1 MKSKLIV
8 IFSIVAAAA
17 LGGWALLDQKVAA
30 PAVSA
35 TTLEGK
41 TLSLA
46 DLKGK
51 VVLVNFWATSCTTC
65 MGEMPKLVE
74 VHKKYAPQ
82 GYETLAV
89 AMDYDPADFVKAY
102 VKKTGLPFTVAMD
115 SKGEIAKAFGGIRLT
130 PTSVLIDK
138 HGRIVQTYLGE
149 PDFAK
154 FQSLV
159 ESLLKEA

>member
-1 MKSKLIV
+1 MAIA
-8 IFSIVAAAA
+8 IA
-17 LGGWALLDQKVAA
+17 LGAWTFLDQKPLA
-30 PAVSA
+30 PAVTA

-41 TLSLA
+41 RLNLA

-65 MGEMPKLVE
+65 MGEMPKLTE
-74 VHKKYAPQ
+74 VHRKYAPQ

-89 AMDYDPADFVKAY
+89 AMDYDPADYVKAY
-102 VKKTGLPFTVAMD
+102 VQKSGLPFTVALD
-115 SKGEIAKAFGGIRLT
+115 SKGEIAKAFGGVRLT

-138 HGRIVQTYLGE
+138 QGRIVQTYLGE

-154 FQSLV
+154 FQALV
-159 ESLLKEA
+159 EDLLKKTA

>member
-8 IFSIVAAAA
+8 IFSILVAAA
-17 LGGWALLDQKVAA
+17 LGGWALLDQKTAA
-30 PAVSA
+30 PTVSA
-35 TTLEGK
+35 ATLEGK

-65 MGEMPKLVE
+65 MAEMPKLVE
-74 VHKKYAPQ
+74 VHKKYAAQ

-89 AMDYDPADFVKAY
+89 AMDYDPADY
-102 VKKTGLPFTVAMD
+102 VKTYVEKTKLPFTVVLD

-130 PTSVLIDK
+130 PTSILIDK

-149 PDFAK
+149 PDFDK
-154 FQSLV
+154 FQTLV